1 LAVHLTPITNAFGFE
16 VQILI
21 AGVWTTVKY
30 SGQARTILLIGLT
43 TGTVVQVRARALGGS
58 TGESDWSTP
67 SSSMVD

>member
-1 LAVHLTPITNAFGFE
+1 M
-16 VQILI
+16 LI

-30 SGQARTILLIGLT
+30 SPQARTILLIGLT